1 VYYVPKFGPPAIAGL
16 NAYIA
21 RNLETARRR
30 SKGSAVCDGLGCSV
44 HHARAEHARVG
55 LDREGRNVDGTGAQD
70 GNCKYGRFVGMKEDP
85 GSATTGHYAD
95 LIAVEG
101 DPLLDFQVVID
112 KVRGVM
118 KGGAVVVQN

>member
-1 VYYVPKFGPPAIAGL
+1 MGSDAVYTMFGQNTRELAWIAKAGMSPEQAL
-16 NAYIA
+16 K
-21 RNLETARRR
+21 TATVNT
-30 SKGSAVCDGLGCSV
+30 ADL
-44 HHARAEHARVG
+44 
-55 LDREGRNVDGTGAQD
+55 L
-70 GNCKYGRFVGMKEDP
+70 GMKEDP

-118 KGGAVVVQN
+118 KGGAVVVQNYCAFFFRNCRRCRTSSTTAGDLGLVALL